1 MTAITVGVIGAT
13 GNTGQTVVNG
23 LLSSPAAFTITSF
36 TRESSVNSQEN
47 QRLKAQGVSI
57 VGYDLSGPRQKLVD
71 QLKNIDVLISCIT
84 WEHLDLQ
91 LPWIEAA
98 KDAGVKRFVPSEW
111 VGPCPKGVHWIKDH
125 KLEILGAIQRAR
137 LPYTIIDVGCWY
149 SVFVPKVPSGRSDK
163 AHMRYI
169 DHRIVEDGNQ
179 KFALTDIADIGKYV
193 AQIVADPRTINKHVF
208 AYTEVLSMNEIWDTM
223 ARVTGEEPVKNYVSL
238 AEIYEIIETCRKR
251 LENSAHGMMHPD
263 NIMDCANYNMGEYR
277 ISWCVRGDN
286 TPEYAEYLGYLD
298 FWKMFPDFQKGTSL
312 ESFFRSVVGGEIGS
326 TMYDPDQ

>member
-13 GNTGQTVVNG
+13 GNAGQTVVNG
-23 LLSSPAAFTITSF
+23 LLSSPVAFTVTSF

-47 QRLKAQGVSI
+47 QRLKAKGVCI

-71 QLKNIDVLISCIT
+71 QLKNINVLISCIT

-98 KDAGVKRFVPSEW
+98 KEAGVKRFVPSEW
-111 VGPCPKGVHWIKDH
+111 VGPCPRGVHWIKDH

-137 LPYTIIDVGCWY
+137 LPYTIIDAGCWY
-149 SVFVPKVPSGRSDK
+149 SVFVPK
-163 AHMRYI
+163 
-169 DHRIVEDGNQ
+169 DGNQ
-179 KFALTDIADIGKYV
+179 KFALTDIEDVGKYV

-223 ARVTGEEPVKNYVSL
+223 ARVTGEKPEKEYVSV
-238 AEIYEIIETCRKR
+238 AEIHEIIEACRER
-251 LENSAHGMMHPD
+251 LEKSPHKMTHPD

-286 TPEYAEYLGYLD
+286 TPEHAEYLGYLD
-298 FWKMFPDFQKGTSL
+298 FWKLFPSFQKGTSL
-312 ESFFRSVVGGEIGS
+312 ESFFQSVVNGEIGS
-326 TMYDPDQ
+326 TTYDPDQ

>member
-23 LLSSPAAFTITSF
+23 LLSSPVAFTVTSF
-36 TRESSVNSQEN
+36 TRESSVNSQAN
-47 QRLKAQGVSI
+47 QRLKTKGVCI
-57 VGYDLSGPRQKLVD
+57 VGYDLSGPCQKLVE

-98 KDAGVKRFVPSEW
+98 KEAGVKRFVPSEW
-111 VGPCPKGVHWIKDH
+111 VGPCPRGVHWIKDH
-125 KLEILGAIQRAR
+125 
-137 LPYTIIDVGCWY
+137 
-149 SVFVPKVPSGRSDK
+149 VPSGRSDK

-208 AYTEVLSMNEIWDTM
+208 AYTEVLSMNGIWDTM
-223 ARVTGEEPVKNYVSL
+223 ARVTGEEPEKNYVSV
-238 AEIYEIIETCRKR
+238 AEIYEIIKACRKR
-251 LENSAHGMMHPD
+251 LEKSPHKMMHPD

-298 FWKMFPDFQKGTSL
+298 FWKLFPDFQKGTSL
-312 ESFFRSVVGGEIGS
+312 VSFFQSVAITINKVN
-326 TMYDPDQ
+326 Y

>member
-13 GNTGQTVVNG
+13 GNAGQTVVNG
-23 LLSSPAAFTITSF
+23 LLSSPIAFTITSF
-36 TRESSVNSQEN
+36 TRESSVNRQEN
-47 QRLKAQGVSI
+47 QRLKAKGVYI
-57 VGYDLSGPRQKLVD
+57 VGYDLSDPHQKLVD
-71 QLKNIDVLISCIT
+71 QLKSIDVLISCIN

-98 KDAGVKRFVPSEW
+98 KEAGVKRFVPSEW

-149 SVFVPKVPSGRSDK
+149 SVFVPKVPSGKSDK
-163 AHMRYI
+163 AHMSYI
-169 DHRIVEDGNQ
+169 DHRIVDDGNQ
-179 KFALTDIADIGKYV
+179 KFALIDIADVGKYV

-208 AYTEVLSMNEIWDTM
+208 AYTEVLSMNKIWDTM
-223 ARVTGEEPVKNYVSL
+223 ARVTGEEPEKDYVSL
-238 AEIYEIIETCRKR
+238 AQIHEIIEACRKR
-251 LENSAHGMMHPD
+251 LENSPHKMQHPD
-263 NIMDCANYNMGEYR
+263 NIMDCANYNMGQYR

-298 FWKMFPDFQKGTSL
+298 FWKLFPDFQKGTSL
-312 ESFFRSVVGGEIGS
+312 ESFFQSIVNGKGS
-326 TMYDPDQ
+326 TMYDSVQ